1 MARHSRYKEL
11 ESLFK
16 RGLHP
21 DSRDEKGNTILIIGA
36 QNSSKIII
44 KIALRYGA
52 QINSCNNMGN
62 TALHFAMEYKYNRI
76 YEYLLAK
83 GANPELKNLR
93 GKMASEGIRNE
104 KQI

>member
-1 MARHSRYKEL
+1 M
-11 ESLFK
+11 FI

-21 DSRDEKGNTILIIGA
+21 DSRDENGNTVLIIGA
-36 QNSSKIII
+36 QNSKKRII

-62 TALHFAMEYKYNRI
+62 TALHFAKEYKYNKI

-83 GANPELKNLR
+83 GANPQIKNLR
-93 GKMASEGIRNE
+93 GIMACEGIRNQ